1 MEIEKVGRRGRGN
14 ALEYLVEEF
23 HEDICGEVV
32 PSRANLLRFLASFVI
47 SRGNEI
53 LECRQVQ
60 PPKRTNSKELGRN
73 ACLHVVMLS

>member
-1 MEIEKVGRRGRGN
+1 MEIE
-14 ALEYLVEEF
+14 LEDREEGMHYAYLVEEF
-23 HEDICGEVV
+23 DEDIRGEVV
-32 PSRANLLRFLASFVI
+32 PSRANLLRFLASFI
-47 SRGNEI
+47 IRRGNEI